1 MTPEASK
8 RVSWEVVTK
17 TSWVAGSG
25 RTSVMA
31 SVTESTSLARSV
43 VTKTRLAYCAT
54 DGTLVPSARRM
65 LLPVR
70 LAVRFS
76 AQSSSAATELRL
88 AVDEME
94 TLTSRAC
101 WPYPSYGDLLFSVR

>member
-76 AQSSSAATELRL
+76 AQSSSAATGVMASVSQAMELSL
-88 AVDEME
+88 G
-94 TLTSRAC
+94 T
-101 WPYPSYGDLLFSVR
+101 